1 MKELLPGKA
10 HIRITITSSVK
21 LNLNEYYASVN
32 GPYPSSSQFLFQSES
47 KCKVFVMNISFPSY
61 YIFIYIP

>member
-1 MKELLPGKA
+1 MKGLLPGKV
-10 HIRITITSSVK
+10 HIRITISSVK

-32 GPYPSSSQFLFQSES
+32 GPYPSSPQFLFQSES

-61 YIFIYIP
+61 